1 MNSRNI
7 LRAGRGPPRRRRAH
21 DLFDCWSLLGH
32 RHGNCGHHNFQHC
45 CGTLPAVRAGGA
57 VTTQNVTDPSIG
69 PEVLALMASGISA
82 VDAVA
87 RVMDGRAHAAY
98 RQVAAVDLQGRV
110 AHVTGDEILGIN
122 AVFTGAGCVAA
133 GNLLSTTDVPKAM
146 IKVLNPFIRDL
157 GERLLAARRG
167 LRLVVR
173 RGQRIRRL
181 SCRYEQSWRL
191 LTCVSTDGSCP
202 GTCGRC
208 GMYKPQMTPTAVPS
222 TVAAP
227 PGVRATNGVW
237 DRHRHWSRGQ

>member
-1 MNSRNI
+1 MTFSIVGHCSRTGM
-7 LRAGRGPPRRRRAH
+7 AGVAITTSSIAVGSRCPH
-21 DLFDCWSLLGH
+21 
-32 RHGNCGHHNFQHC
+32 
-45 CGTLPAVRAGGA
+45 VRAGAGA

-146 IKVLNPFIRDL
+146 IRSFESGHEEHL
-157 GERLLAARRG
+157 GERLLAALEAG
-167 LRLVVR
+167 IAAGGEEGPTHSAALLVAH
-173 RGQRIRRL
+173 
-181 SCRYEQSWRL
+181 EQSWPLVDLRVDW
-191 LTCVSTDGSCP
+191 TESCP
-202 GTCGRC
+202 GQFCGRC
-208 GMYKPQMTPTAVPS
+208 GMLINRRWTPTAFVPS
-222 TVAAP
+222 TLSPRQAT
-227 PGVRATNGVW
+227 GCQATNSASQ
-237 DRHRHWSRGQ
+237 DRHRHWSRRIQ